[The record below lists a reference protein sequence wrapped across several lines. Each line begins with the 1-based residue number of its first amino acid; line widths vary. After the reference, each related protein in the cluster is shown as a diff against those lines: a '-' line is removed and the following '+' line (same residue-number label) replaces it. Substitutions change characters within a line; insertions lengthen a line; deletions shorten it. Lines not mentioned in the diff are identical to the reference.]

1 VAKVQRSWR
10 LETIKKHQATVLV
23 SLKDA
28 DMCCVSVGSLVC
40 DTDTE
45 RIVDELVAHL
55 ALADA
60 AIREE
65 MVLKIAIL
73 AEICY

>member
-1 VAKVQRSWR
+1 MRAF
-10 LETIKKHQATVLV
+10 
-23 SLKDA
+23 
-28 DMCCVSVGSLVC
+28 
-40 DTDTE
+40 
-45 RIVDELVAHL
+45 VDELVAHL

-73 AEICY
+73 AEKYY